1 MRRVQEM
8 ICRKWRDGCVKYVL
22 KTDNGRRII
31 GEFKTR
37 AEAEERRKL
46 IAALD
51 ARADARKGRK
61 HEERSD
67 SSCLGS

>member
-1 MRRVQEM
+1 M

-31 GEFKTR
+31 GEFRTR
-37 AEAEERRKL
+37 VEAEERRKL
-46 IAALD
+46 IAKLD
-51 ARADARKGRK
+51 AQKGRK